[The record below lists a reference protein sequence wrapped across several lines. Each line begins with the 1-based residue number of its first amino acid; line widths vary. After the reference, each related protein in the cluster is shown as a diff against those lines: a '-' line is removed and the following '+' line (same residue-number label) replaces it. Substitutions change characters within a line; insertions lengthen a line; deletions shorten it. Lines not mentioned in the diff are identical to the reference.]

1 MHKAI
6 SRYAVTLVASVTI
19 TVVGTAAALAAPASP
34 VQAAGTAEPGSYTAA
49 SSLSFSNVVINPAS
63 TRAYFTVPA
72 DNEVAILNL
81 TTHKFLKAI
90 PVGSEPQGIDITPD
104 GKTLYVADSG
114 GQAISKVTLA
124 TRKVKTITTPPGTLS
139 DTPYSIA
146 VMSNGTALYTTTF
159 AGSGFGAQAYKLDL
173 ATGASTAVTNI
184 GIGGQVTEVSP
195 VSRSAN
201 HAVAGVVLGD
211 DSGGPFDIYTAG
223 TGGVVSGS
231 LNEFIASSALNATG
245 STMIVDGSSVIA
257 PSSGA
262 VLGTISDSCVSAVL
276 NASGKTGYC
285 LTSSSI
291 VVLNTT
297 TFLTGKSIALPS
309 GVTGTGEL
317 AISPNGKLLVAET
330 SAGATIVSI

>member
-1 MHKAI
+1 MHKTI
-6 SRYAVTLVASVTI
+6 SRYTVVLAASVATAFL
-19 TVVGTAAALAAPASP
+19 GSAAALAAPASP
-34 VQAAGTAEPGSYTAA
+34 ASSTAA

-81 TTHKFLKAI
+81 TTGTFLKPIA
-90 PVGSEPQGIDITPD
+90 VGSDPQGIDITPD

-114 GQAISKVTLA
+114 GQTISAVTVA
-124 TRKVKTITTPPGTLS
+124 TRKVTTITTPAGILN

-146 VMSNGTALYTTTF
+146 VLNNGTALYTTTF
-159 AGSGFGAQAYKLDL
+159 AGSGFGGEAYTLDL
-173 ATGASTAVTNI
+173 ATGASTAVTDV
-184 GIGGQVTEVSP
+184 GINGQVTEVTS

-211 DSGGPFDIYTAG
+211 DSGGPFDIYTAA
-223 TGGVVSGS
+223 TGDAVSGS
-231 LNEFIASSALNATG
+231 LNEFISSGALNAKGT
-245 STMIVDGSSVIA
+245 TMLVDGTSVIDA
-257 PSSGA
+257 SSGA
-262 VLGTISDSCVSAVL
+262 VLGTISDSCISAVL

-297 TFLTGKSIALPS
+297 TFLTGKTIALPS

>member
-1 MHKAI
+1 MHKTI
-6 SRYAVTLVASVTI
+6 SRYTVVLAASVT
-19 TVVGTAAALAAPASP
+19 TAFLGSAAALAAPASP
-34 VQAAGTAEPGSYTAA
+34 TSSTAA

-81 TTHKFLKAI
+81 TTGKFLKPI
-90 PVGSEPQGIDITPD
+90 PVGSDPQGIDITPD

-114 GQAISKVTLA
+114 GQTISVVTAA
-124 TRKVKTITTPPGTLS
+124 TRKVTTITTPAGTLN

-146 VMSNGTALYTTTF
+146 VLNNSTALYTTTF
-159 AGSGFGAQAYKLDL
+159 AGSGYGGQAYSLDL
-173 ATGASTAVTNI
+173 ATGASTVVPGI

-201 HAVAGVVLGD
+201 HAVAGVVIGD
-211 DSGGPFDIYTAG
+211 DSGGRFDVYTAA

-231 LNEFIASSALNATG
+231 LNEFISSSALNAKG
-245 STMIVDGSSVIA
+245 STMIVDGTSVIGA
-257 PSSGA
+257 SSGA

-297 TFLTGKSIALPS
+297 TFLTGKTIALPS